1 MLATVLR
8 PTGEKGTLNAATM
21 VVFVFVQIS
30 EFLVQVILK
39 KCFAKQEEMESKLVH
54 YGCSTK
60 VLVTLNLAKWL
71 NIVQSFN
78 QIAMQCNTQAHN
90 LSTFISTSFSL
101 SNFAKFQFR
110 DS

>member
-54 YGCSTK
+54 YGYRTK
-60 VLVTLNLAKWL
+60 VLVTLNLAK
-71 NIVQSFN
+71 
-78 QIAMQCNTQAHN
+78 
-90 LSTFISTSFSL
+90 
-101 SNFAKFQFR
+101 
-110 DS
+110 

>member
-78 QIAMQCNTQAHN
+78 QIAMQCNTHN
-90 LSTFISTSFSL
+90 LSTFISKVFL
-101 SNFAKFQFR
+101 SQTFAKFQFR